1 MSFPNLSFF
10 YFFDATLK
18 RERVTYFY
26 RANKDYKT
34 NIHFSIKSLQASDVI
49 EELEQRVSELKQQLQ
64 ESEHQ
69 RQQQLR
75 VSPEFFTQE
84 K

>member
-1 MSFPNLSFF
+1 MKKGKVFFLPELRQDECWLS
-10 YFFDATLK
+10 
-18 RERVTYFY
+18 V
-26 RANKDYKT
+26 
-34 NIHFSIKSLQASDVI
+34 KSLQASDVI
-49 EELEQRVSELKQQLQ
+49 EELEQCVSQLKQQLL

-75 VSPEFFTQE
+75 VSPDFFTQE